1 MLHLLRLLVKLFIIF
16 LKITLLLLMPNVSPL
31 WGFKIRNTKV
41 VEILACI
48 RRQSPSMLHLDFDAT
63 CFPGAGFVHSLVH
76 LLHCLIVPPDD
87 LLAAAYH
94 LEHLVAFF
102 FGKNLCF
109 LSLQQHFLMLC
120 ENLFLVRIPL
130 SILKFLFESLFAFKP
145 DLLLLML
152 PSASLF
158 SN

>member
-1 MLHLLRLLVKLFIIF
+1 
-16 LKITLLLLMPNVSPL
+16 
-31 WGFKIRNTKV
+31 
-41 VEILACI
+41 
-48 RRQSPSMLHLDFDAT
+48 MLHLDFDAT
-63 CFPGAGFVHSLVH
+63 CFPSAGFVHCLIH

-102 FGKNLCF
+102 FGKNLSF
-109 LSLQQHFLMLC
+109 LSLQQHFLMLR

-145 DLLLLML
+145 DLLLLM
-152 PSASLF
+152 PPCASLF